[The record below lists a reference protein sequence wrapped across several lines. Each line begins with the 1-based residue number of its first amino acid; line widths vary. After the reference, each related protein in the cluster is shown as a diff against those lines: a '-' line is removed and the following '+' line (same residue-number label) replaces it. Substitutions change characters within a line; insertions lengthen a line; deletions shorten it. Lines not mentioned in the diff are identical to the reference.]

1 MMCDL
6 LRVGEKDHIMDLWL
20 LSLLFFETCGYFL
33 MPTTRHDGSYLP
45 SG

>member
-20 LSLLFFETCGYFL
+20 LSLLFFRDLWLFSNANNQ
-33 MPTTRHDGSYLP
+33 TRRKLLA
-45 SG
+45 